1 MIRAIRISYI
11 FIVLTLIAVGWL
23 HLATPLIT
31 ALFAYFALDKLN
43 FTGRKWMSLTLF
55 VVLACGIFYAFAFFL
70 KQAFVALPQ
79 IVSESVPSIIQY
91 AQRRGLE
98 LPFDDV
104 NSLKALLLDTIRAQL
119 RYLGNFARI
128 ATKEFVFLV
137 IGLAVAI
144 SIFLNPKL
152 DLGRGSYAIKN
163 NLYSLCSDQIAA
175 RFRSLYH
182 SFAAVMGAQ
191 VIISVINT
199 LLTSI
204 FVLSISLPY
213 SAVVIGSTFLC
224 GLIPIIGNLISNSV
238 IVGLAFT
245 ISPQLAV
252 SALVFLVALHKLE
265 YFLNSKI
272 IGDRIKNP
280 FWLTL
285 LGLILGE
292 RLLGIP
298 GMVLAIE
305 PMVNMGTYK
314 VKVLRDGWT
323 VVTADGKPSAH
334 FEHSVAVT
342 EDGPVILSSREN
354 VQ

>member
-1 MIRAIRISYI
+1 MIKAVRISFV
-11 FIVLTLIAVGWL
+11 FIVSTLVVVGWL

-43 FTGRKWMSLTLF
+43 FTGRKWAALTLF
-55 VVLACGIFYAFAFFL
+55 ILLACGIFYGFAYFL

-91 AQRRGLE
+91 AQSHGLA

-104 NSLKALLLDTIRAQL
+104 NSLKVLLLDTIRAQL

-128 ATKEFVFLV
+128 ATKEFIFLV

-144 SIFLNPKL
+144 SIFFDPKL
-152 DLGRGSYAIKN
+152 DLGRGDYAIKN
-163 NLYSLCSDQIAA
+163 NLYSLCCDQIAA
-175 RFRSLYH
+175 RFRSIYH
-182 SFAAVMGAQ
+182 SFATVMGAQ
-191 VIISVINT
+191 IIISVINT
-199 LLTSI
+199 LLTTI

-224 GLIPIIGNLISNSV
+224 GMIPIIGNLISNSV

-252 SALVFLVALHKLE
+252 AALVFLVALHKLE

-285 LGLILGE
+285 LGLILRE
-292 RLLGIP
+292 KLLGIP
-298 GMVLAIE
+298 GMVLASVIL
-305 PMVNMGTYK
+305 NYIK
-314 VKVLRDGWT
+314 VEASQVAVDESEGRSRT
-323 VVTADGKPSAH
+323 ISAH
-334 FEHSVAVT
+334 E
-342 EDGPVILSSREN
+342 SSPWF
-354 VQ
+354 

>member
-1 MIRAIRISYI
+1 MIKAVRISYV
-11 FIVLTLIAVGWL
+11 FIVSTLVVVGWL
-23 HLATPLIT
+23 HLATPVIT

-43 FTGRKWMSLTLF
+43 FTGRKWVALTLF
-55 VVLACGIFYAFAFFL
+55 VLLACGIFYGFAYFL

-91 AQRRGLE
+91 AEKRGLE

-104 NSLKALLLDTIRAQL
+104 NSLKALLLDTIKAQL

-144 SIFLNPKL
+144 SIFFNPKL

-182 SFAAVMGAQ
+182 SFATVMGAQ
-191 VIISVINT
+191 IIISVINT

-224 GLIPIIGNLISNSV
+224 GMIPIIGNLISNSV

-245 ISPQLAV
+245 ISPQLSIA
-252 SALVFLVALHKLE
+252 ALVFLVALHKLE

-285 LGLILGE
+285 LGLVLGE
-292 RLLGIP
+292 KLLGIP
-298 GMVLAIE
+298 GMILA
-305 PMVNMGTYK
+305 
-314 VKVLRDGWT
+314 
-323 VVTADGKPSAH
+323 
-334 FEHSVAVT
+334 
-342 EDGPVILSSREN
+342 PVILNYIKVEASLVAVDESDGRSQTVSAHKSRGWF
-354 VQ
+354 